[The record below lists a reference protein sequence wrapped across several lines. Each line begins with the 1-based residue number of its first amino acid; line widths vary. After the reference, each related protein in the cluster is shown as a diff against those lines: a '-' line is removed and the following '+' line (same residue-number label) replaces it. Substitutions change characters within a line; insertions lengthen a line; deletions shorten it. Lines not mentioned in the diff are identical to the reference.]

1 MQMYTNVCVNINI
14 YFPTGAFSFSLL
26 FYRGPATKLT
36 GIKCSGACIFI
47 YAAYHYFNS
56 FDLSLHKNCA
66 VLHLRLSSIYI
77 VPFLLEHPI

>member
-1 MQMYTNVCVNINI
+1 MYMNVRVNIKI
-14 YFPTGAFSFSLL
+14 YFPTCAFSFSLL

-36 GIKCSGACIFI
+36 GIKCSGACI

-66 VLHLRLSSIYI
+66 MLHLRLSSIYI